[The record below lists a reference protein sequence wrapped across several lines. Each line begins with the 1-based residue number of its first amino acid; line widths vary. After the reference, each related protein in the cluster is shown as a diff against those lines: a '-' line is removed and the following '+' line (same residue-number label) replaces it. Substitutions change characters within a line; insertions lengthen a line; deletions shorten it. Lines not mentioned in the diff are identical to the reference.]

1 MKNKFL
7 FILCLVFNSAIAQ
20 VSDFKSIDFT
30 QADNIAKLH
39 EGNNLDNLP
48 LLAHNLTYKLKT
60 DAEKFRAIYFW
71 VCNNIKGDAI
81 QDHKVSKKRKQF
93 KNDSLGYLKW
103 NNQYKIK
110 AFKKLLKHKKT
121 MCTGYAYLLK
131 ELCFFANINCKIV
144 NGYGRSVTSNIDSL
158 DMINHSWNA
167 VKLNNKWYLCDA
179 TWSSG
184 YLLNGSTFI
193 KDYNNGYFLT
203 DPILFAKNHFPINKK
218 WYLNDTLKNQ
228 KFVVSPI
235 VYGETFKHKIIPV
248 SPSEMNLTTIKDK
261 VVNFSF
267 QTLQTI
273 NKETVALVLFS
284 GINQIPFTIYELKN
298 DNGLIS
304 FKTKFKHKGFY
315 DIHLKIK
322 EDIVATYTIKVEK
335 S

>member
-1 MKNKFL
+1 MKNTL
-7 FILCLVFNSAIAQ
+7 ILISILTFNSTIAQ

-30 QADNIAKLH
+30 RADNIAKLNDGH
-39 EGNNLDNLP
+39 SLDNLP
-48 LLAHNLTYKLKT
+48 LLAHNLTYKLTT

-71 VCNNIKGDAI
+71 VCNNIKGDAV

-103 NNQYKIK
+103 NNQYKIT

-131 ELCFFANINCKIV
+131 ELCFFANLDCKII

-158 DMINHSWNA
+158 SMINHSWNA

-203 DPILFAKNHFPINKK
+203 DPILFAKNHFPIDKK
-218 WYLNDTLKNQ
+218 WYLNDSLKEAT
-228 KFVVSPI
+228 FVVSPI
-235 VYGETFKHKIIPV
+235 VYGETFEHKIIPI
-248 SPSEMNLTTIKDK
+248 SPAEMNLTSKLDEA
-261 VVNFSF
+261 VHFSF
-267 QTLQTI
+267 KTLKTVD
-273 NKETVALVLFS
+273 NDKVALVQFS
-284 GINQIPFTIYELKN
+284 GINEIQFDIYDLKN
-298 DNGLIS
+298 DNGVIT
-304 FKTKFKHKGFY
+304 FKTKFPYKGFY
-315 DIHLKIK
+315 DVHLKIQN
-322 EDIVATYTIKVEK
+322 DIVATYTVKVEK